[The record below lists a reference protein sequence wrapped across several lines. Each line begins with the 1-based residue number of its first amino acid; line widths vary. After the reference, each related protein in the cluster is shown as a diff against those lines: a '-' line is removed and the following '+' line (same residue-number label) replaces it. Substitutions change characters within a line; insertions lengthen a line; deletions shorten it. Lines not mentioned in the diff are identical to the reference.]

1 MANHAAAPLA
11 LSDDERA
18 ALVKMSRSGT
28 LPERV
33 VTAAKGLVLAGQ
45 GVANTQIAERLGVS
59 AERVRRWRR
68 RFEQAGLAGVGAV
81 AAGRGRKPSLPAGT
95 VPEIVRLTLT
105 ERPADGSTHWTTRSL
120 AKVVGVSAETVRR
133 VWADHG
139 LKPWKVDTFK
149 LSTDPDFERKLV
161 DVVGLYLDPP
171 ARAVVFS
178 FDEKTQVQALDRTQP
193 SLPMKTGRAQT
204 RTHDY
209 KRNGTTDLFAALDV
223 ASGKVITG
231 FRRSHA
237 GADVLAFFRQMD
249 RLVPRDQQI
258 HVILDNLSAHKAPE
272 VREWLAKPRQRRW
285 HLHFTPTS
293 SSWLNLVERFFRELT
308 DRRLTRGSFVSIQH
322 LTDAIT
328 LWVEH
333 WNENPKPFVWKAQ
346 ADQILE
352 KVRRGRAALKR
363 NVDSVADH

>member
-1 MANHAAAPLA
+1 MANHPAAPLA
-11 LSDDERA
+11 LTDDERA

-33 VTAAKGLVLAGQ
+33 VTAATGLVLAGQ

-68 RFEQAGLAGVGAV
+68 RFEQTGLEGVGAV

-95 VPEIVRLTLT
+95 VPEIVRMTLT
-105 ERPADGSTHWTTRSL
+105 ERPADGSTHWSTRSL
-120 AKVVGVSAETVRR
+120 ARVVGVSAETVRR
-133 VWADHG
+133 VWAAHG
-139 LKPWKVDTFK
+139 LKPWRVETFK
-149 LSTDPDFERKLV
+149 LSHDPHFERKLV
-161 DVVGLYLDPP
+161 DVVGLYLNPP
-171 ARAVVFS
+171 ERAVVFS

-193 SLPMKTGRAQT
+193 SLPMKRGRGQT
-204 RTHDY
+204 MTHDY

-237 GADVLAFFRQMD
+237 GADVLAFF
-249 RLVPRDQQI
+249 
-258 HVILDNLSAHKAPE
+258 K
-272 VREWLAKPRQRRW
+272 
-285 HLHFTPTS
+285 
-293 SSWLNLVERFFRELT
+293 RELT
-308 DRRLTRGSFVSIQH
+308 DRRLTRGSFMSLQH

-333 WNENPKPFVWKAQ
+333 WNEDPKPFVWRAE
-346 ADQILE
+346 AAQILT
-352 KVRRGRAALKR
+352 KVRRGRAALNR
-363 NVDSVADH
+363 PVDSVADH